1 MPCSAYQIWHN
12 NLAKECHHVWRV
24 AFLKVVFLLMI
35 RSVILWMG
43 LPGPNLSCGER
54 ANRKDVKTLGTWLWK
69 PRLLGT
75 GRAVM
80 EGNYLV
86 YKEWFLG
93 GHLSEPMKWSKAARG
108 PQPSPSL
115 LLMSSRLCKRSV
127 STSSASIHSSTCCSL
142 VSANT
147 HTQTHIHTDTHLL
160 LKSLCSLK
168 VTNNFFVIKF
178 SGHISILP
186 PCHVDSLQSL
196 THCWT
201 SPPENSLLLALQT
214 HTPPAFLWPLFSNRF
229 LCIFCL
235 DSSFKC

>member
-1 MPCSAYQIWHN
+1 
-12 NLAKECHHVWRV
+12 
-24 AFLKVVFLLMI
+24 MI
-35 RSVILWMG
+35 RSLILWMG

-54 ANRKDVKTLGTWLWK
+54 ANRKDVKTLGTWLQK

-127 STSSASIHSSTCCSL
+127 TTSSASIHSSTCCSL

-147 HTQTHIHTDTHLL
+147 HTHTHLL
-160 LKSLCSLK
+160 LKSRCSLK

-178 SGHISILP
+178 NGHTSILP
-186 PCHVDSLQSL
+186 PCHEDSLQSL
-196 THCWT
+196 TQC
-201 SPPENSLLLALQT
+201 
-214 HTPPAFLWPLFSNRF
+214 
-229 LCIFCL
+229 
-235 DSSFKC
+235 